1 MRENEINDL
10 ITDALHDAPPAPEAL
25 RHNVMSAVYEL
36 DYVPKRS
43 KRTIFKAASAL
54 ACVVVIAVVVIVA
67 RPMLSNNKT
76 FNAVFDSANSSM
88 SSGFGGADAENAAL
102 GDGANENGAPQMAAA
117 DTSTFDGTGAF
128 SINEAESSLE
138 ETVVEADDAGIRY
151 DMGFS
156 PAGAGVIDGA
166 KIKIE
171 DTMDSPN
178 DQASI
183 GTTYIVTGELP
194 EELAELG
201 YTVFAENY
209 RIYEN
214 VPDEII
220 ALLLAN
226 NAFITEAPVDGTG
239 NVVKW
244 TP

>member
-10 ITDALHDAPPAPEAL
+10 ITDALHDAPSAPEAL
-25 RHNVMSAVYEL
+25 RHNVMSAVREL
-36 DYVPKRS
+36 DYAPKRS
-43 KRTIFKAASAL
+43 KHTIFKTTSAL
-54 ACVVVIAVVVIVA
+54 ACVVVIAVVIIVA
-67 RPMLSNNKT
+67 RPMLSNNKA

-88 SSGFGGADAENAAL
+88 SSGSGDADTESATL
-102 GDGANENGAPQMAAA
+102 DDGAYENSAPQMAAA
-117 DTSTFDGTGAF
+117 DTSNFDDTGAF
-128 SINEAESSLE
+128 SITEAESALE
-138 ETVVEADDAGIRY
+138 EAVVEADDVGVRY
-151 DMGFS
+151 NMGFS

-166 KIKIE
+166 NIKIE

-226 NAFITEAPVDGTG
+226 NAFIMEAPVDGAG